1 MEQIIISYWLEL
13 LYSHSGFILLFFFL
27 NYCPIALI
35 IIGRRYNFPVYFDIK
50 FFILLPWQIF
60 CYWGVWVFDNTLLQ
74 VIVNSLT
81 QYCIISSKVFLFVVH
96 CEAMLFLSMILT
108 FWIKTLKKK
117 IKISTQ
123 EDNLSS

>member
-1 MEQIIISYWLEL
+1 M
-13 LYSHSGFILLFFFL
+13 
-27 NYCPIALI
+27 I

-50 FFILLPWQIF
+50 FIFSASMASYSVIGGCECSTTPLLP
-60 CYWGVWVFDNTLLQ
+60 

-108 FWIKTLKKK
+108 FWMI
-117 IKISTQ
+117 TQ
-123 EDNLSS
+123 NQ